1 MDMTTIYL
9 DKGCRW
15 QWACG
20 NAFFSGRWV
29 ALGLPLYW
37 GARAVYAVSMRT
49 HLARPVRPL
58 LSVRRFLQRS
68 AWRRQSRP
76 SLVFL
81 LALAAAS
88 ITATATVT
96 IIVTGTASAKGK
108 GGDGAE
114 SRKCPPGETTVKVTP
129 LELKLKCKD
138 GFHECEADIPLK
150 AKNCTGG
157 FLEFT
162 KLEMYEHDRRS
173 LVLEFSP
180 ASIVPPG
187 ATWKEQVP
195 WTTAGEVEAVVYFRP
210 SGGSDTDAARAQVK
224 VVNRAL
230 DDAKKS
236 CERCSGTWGK
246 YGINQNEGCN
256 CKSPDAD
263 KTCYDGDECKGQCLF
278 MQYDGRGREV
288 GKCSDHERLSGC
300 LEIVAKGAS
309 KFPVRLP
316 PPRKLPTCL

>member
-1 MDMTTIYL
+1 MAM
-9 DKGCRW
+9 GVW
-15 QWACG
+15 QRISFVLLCQAAC
-20 NAFFSGRWV
+20 
-29 ALGLPLYW
+29 AL
-37 GARAVYAVSMRT
+37 YAVSMRT
-49 HLARPVRPL
+49 HLARPVRSF
-58 LSVRRFLQRS
+58 LSFHSSLQRS
-68 AWRRQSRP
+68 VWRRP
-76 SLVFL
+76 LPCLAVL
-81 LALAAAS
+81 LALVAVSAA
-88 ITATATVT
+88 T
-96 IIVTGTASAKGK
+96 TASAKGK
-108 GGDGAE
+108 GGAAAD

-138 GFHECEADIPLK
+138 GFHECETDIPLK
-150 AKNCTGG
+150 AQNCTGG

-173 LVLEFSP
+173 MVLEFSP

-195 WTTAGEVEAVVYFRP
+195 WTTPGEVEAVVYFRP
-210 SGGSDTDAARAQVK
+210 SGGSDTDAARGQVK

-236 CERCSGTWGK
+236 CERCSGTWGR

-300 LEIVAKGAS
+300 LEIIAKGAS
-309 KFPVRLP
+309 KLPVRLP

>member
-1 MDMTTIYL
+1 MAMGVQQRT
-9 DKGCRW
+9 
-15 QWACG
+15 
-20 NAFFSGRWV
+20 FF
-29 ALGLPLYW
+29 APLYKA
-37 GARAVYAVSMRT
+37 ARAVYAVSMRT
-49 HLARPVRPL
+49 HLGRPVRPHL
-58 LSVRRFLQRS
+58 VVQRS
-68 AWRRQSRP
+68 LPRLA
-76 SLVFL
+76 FL

-88 ITATATVT
+88 PF
-96 IIVTGTASAKGK
+96 ASAKGK
-108 GGDGAE
+108 GGDAAG

-150 AKNCTGG
+150 AQNCTGG

-195 WTTAGEVEAVVYFRP
+195 WTTPGEVEAVVYFRP

-236 CERCSGTWGK
+236 CERCSGTWGR